1 MLLDVL
7 KFVIEADGGT
17 AESDIGKVDRKADD
31 LEKSLK
37 GVDATSKKTSMS
49 LATMAKAAVGSFL
62 SWQALSGAIS
72 AVTGQASQIN
82 ELGNAADRIGESVEN
97 VDAFGRA
104 IESIG
109 GDAGSAIQTME
120 ALSATTTAM
129 LRGLDTESGKTF
141 GFLGVS
147 LKDAAGNVKG
157 TTDLMLELSDAVQG
171 MNTADA
177 TFHLNKLGIG
187 DPKTIEAMIRGRSE
201 IERLIGIQKQNG
213 TVTKEQ
219 VESSRRFNESM
230 GTLKTAVSAAGQ
242 SFVNGMMPYVQ
253 AGIDVLT
260 RLVGWVKDNQT
271 LVTGFFIAVGAAVA
285 AYFLPPMITAAGAVL
300 VAIAPILLMAAAVG
314 AIGVA
319 FALAYED
326 VMMFLSGGESL
337 IGKVFDKFPAFKDV
351 VFGLVDAFKAVGS
364 AIGEFFSD
372 PLQGV
377 IKMIDWVKEK
387 AAGLLSDLRGAFSWI
402 PGIDVPEVE
411 ISQNGTDTEV
421 VAAVSPPVA
430 ARPMSDQAVVS
441 QPEAVRPMSDQAS
454 AAQQMAA
461 ASASPLNSMTSNAIS
476 NTSNTRSAQ
485 LTIGEVTVNTQ
496 ATDAEQVAGALG
508 TELSEQLRGF
518 DAYNQTAVAG

>member
-7 KFVIEADGGT
+7 KFVIEADSGN
-17 AESDIGKVDRKADD
+17 AESDIGRVDRRAGD
-31 LEKSLK
+31 LEQSLNR
-37 GVDATSKKTSMS
+37 VDETSRNTSMS

-72 AVTGQASQIN
+72 SVTGQAGQIN

-120 ALSATTTAM
+120 SLSATTTAM

-171 MNTADA
+171 MSTADA

-201 IERLIGIQKQNG
+201 MERLIGIQKQNG

-230 GTLKTAVSAAGQ
+230 GMLKTAVSAAGR
-242 SFVNGMMPYVQ
+242 SFVDGMMPYVQ

-260 RLVGWVKDNQT
+260 RLVGWVKDNQV

-285 AYFLPPMITAAGAVL
+285 AYFLPPMIAAAAAVL

-326 VMMFLSGGESL
+326 VMTFLAGGESL
-337 IGKVFDKFPAFKDV
+337 IGKVFDKFPAFKAV
-351 VFGLVDAFKAVGS
+351 VFGMVDAFKAVGS
-364 AIGEFFSD
+364 AIGEFFEA
-372 PLQGV
+372 PLENAMKLFDWISEKLNALLGFGGGI
-377 IKMIDWVKEK
+377 IKKLFGDDVDVT
-387 AAGLLSDLRGAFSWI
+387 AAIQTGQS
-402 PGIDVPEVE
+402 
-411 ISQNGTDTEV
+411 
-421 VAAVSPPVA
+421 
-430 ARPMSDQAVVS
+430 
-441 QPEAVRPMSDQAS
+441 
-454 AAQQMAA
+454 QMAA

>member
-7 KFVIEADGGT
+7 KFVIEADSGN
-17 AESDIGKVDRKADD
+17 AESDIGKVDRKAGD
-31 LEKSLK
+31 LEQSLK
-37 GVDATSKKTSMS
+37 GVDATSKKTSLS
-49 LATMAKAAVGSFL
+49 LVTMAKAAVGSFL

-72 AVTGQASQIN
+72 AVSGQAARIN

-109 GDAGSAIQTME
+109 GDADSAIKSME
-120 ALSATTTAM
+120 SLSSTTTAM

-157 TTDLMLELSDAVQG
+157 TTDLLLDLSDAVQG
-171 MNTADA
+171 MSASDA
-177 TFHLNKLGIG
+177 SFHLNKLGIG
-187 DPKTIEAMIRGRSE
+187 DPKTIEAMVRGRSE

-219 VESSRRFNESM
+219 VENSRKFNESM

-242 SFVNGMMPYVQ
+242 SFVNGLMPYVQ

-260 RLVGWVKDNQT
+260 RLAGWVKDNQV
-271 LVTGFFIAVGAAVA
+271 LVTGFFIAVGAVVA
-285 AYFLPPMITAAGAVL
+285 AYFLPPMIAAAGAVL
-300 VAIAPILLMAAAVG
+300 VAIAPILLMVAAVG

-326 VMMFLSGGESL
+326 VMTFLAGGESL
-337 IGKVFDKFPAFKDV
+337 IGKVFDKFPGFKDV

-364 AIGEFFSD
+364 AIGEFFMN
-372 PLQGV
+372 PLDH
-377 IKMIDWVKEK
+377 IMAALDWIEAK
-387 AAGLLSDLRGAFSWI
+387 AAALAESFKRLYSWI
-402 PGIDVPEVE
+402 PGLGDDSEVTATVE
-411 ISQNGTDTEV
+411 AANG
-421 VAAVSPPVA
+421 
-430 ARPMSDQAVVS
+430 QIN
-441 QPEAVRPMSDQAS
+441 
-454 AAQQMAA
+454 A

-476 NTSNTRSAQ
+476 NTSSTQSAQ